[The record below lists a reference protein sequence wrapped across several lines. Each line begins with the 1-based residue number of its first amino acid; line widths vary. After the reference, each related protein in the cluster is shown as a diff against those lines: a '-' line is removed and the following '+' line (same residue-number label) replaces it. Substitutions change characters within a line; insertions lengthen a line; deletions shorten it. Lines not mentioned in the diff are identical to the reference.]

1 MNKEFATKRAELTR
15 RGLAAFITLALA
27 MLSCVGGGGDSDAV
41 KTQRAYD
48 ATATFG
54 AEQFEI
60 QLTAIQEEAE
70 ATQGAYYATATYGS
84 EQFSKQLTAIAG
96 TQQAEKTP
104 TP

>member
-1 MNKEFATKRAELTR
+1 MNKEYATKRAELTR

-27 MLSCVGGGGDSDAV
+27 MLSCVGGGGDSDGV
-41 KTQRAYD
+41 KTQRAY
-48 ATATFG
+48 ATATYG